1 MEKVIDI
8 RDISFAYNGCL
19 ALDKVSL
26 TLPPGIYGLLGPN
39 GAGKTTLMKVLLG
52 FLTPPSGEG
61 TILGRDIRTQ
71 NREIRRAVGYM
82 PETEC
87 LLPFLDGV
95 GTVAYLGELSG
106 MTRREAMKRAHEV
119 LFYVGLEESRYRE
132 AKSYSTGMK
141 QRLKMAQAL
150 VHDPRLLFLDEP
162 TTGMDPQGRQEILEL
177 IQDIA
182 VKKTMSIV
190 FSTHILSD
198 LEQTCEQVV
207 IIDKGSIRSVADI
220 RDLRSRN
227 YDTYELKLKGDADGF
242 FERLKEL
249 SVRHQPGERG
259 ITRISVPP
267 DFAPADLFRVAR
279 DHGLQVRHFRN
290 CKTTLEELFI
300 NLIEEN
306 HGHQE

>member
-1 MEKVIDI
+1 MDKVIDI
-8 RDISFAYNGCL
+8 HDISFSYNGCL

-26 TLPPGIYGLLGPN
+26 SLAPGIYGLLGPN

-52 FLTPPSGEG
+52 FLSPPAG
-61 TILGRDIRTQ
+61 TGNILGHDIRTES
-71 NREIRRAVGYM
+71 REIRRAVGYM
-82 PETEC
+82 PEVEC
-87 LLPFLDGV
+87 LLPLLDGV

-106 MTRREAMKRAHEV
+106 MTRQEAMKRAHEV
-119 LFYVGLEESRYRE
+119 LFYVGLEEARYRE

-150 VHDPRLLFLDEP
+150 VHDPKLLFLDEP

-177 IQDIA
+177 IRDIA

-207 IIDKGSIRSVADI
+207 IIDKGRIRTLADI
-220 RDLRSRN
+220 HDMRARN
-227 YDTYELKLKGDADGF
+227 YDTYELKLKGEAEEFFSRLADVG
-242 FERLKEL
+242 
-249 SVRHQPGERG
+249 VHRHPIERG
-259 ITRISVPP
+259 VTRIGVPP
-267 DFAPADLFRVAR
+267 DFVPADLFRLAR

-300 NLIEEN
+300 TLIEDN